1 MANRPAAGETAPDF
15 ELPGTDG
22 TFRLSD
28 HRGTAVVL
36 LFYPGDNTPVC
47 TRQFCSYRDHA
58 EEVSELGA
66 IVVGISDQ
74 DLDSHAQFIAKHGLN
89 VPLLSDADKAVAKL
103 YGTTSRVLGT
113 KRSVV
118 VVDAEGKVHARH
130 DHTLGLDFLSV
141 DQIRALLPTQPAPA
155 PGS

>member
-1 MANRPAAGETAPDF
+1 MPARPAPGETAPDF
-15 ELPGTDG
+15 ELPGTEG
-22 TFRLSD
+22 TFRLAD
-28 HRGTAVVL
+28 HRGKNVVL

-58 EEVSELGA
+58 EEVGGLDA
-66 IVVGISDQ
+66 VIVGISDQ
-74 DLDSHAQFIAKHGLN
+74 DVDSHEQFIHKHGLN

-103 YGTTSRVLGT
+103 YGTQSRVLGT

-118 VVDAEGKVHARH
+118 VVDAEGKIHARH
-130 DHTLGLDFLSV
+130 DHLFGIDFLSV
-141 DQIRALLPTQPAPA
+141 DQIRELLPTQPAHV